1 MGRVKVS
8 YTHRLGE
15 ITGRSRETVEIETP
29 LSVRGL
35 VDYLIDRYGSA
46 FSKEMNLTATELGE
60 RSNFYLVFVN
70 GMKVQELQKDS
81 LLIQHE
87 SEVSFLALVS
97 GG

>member
-8 YTHRLGE
+8 YTHRLRE
-15 ITGRSRETVEIETP
+15 ITGRSWETVEIATP

-35 VDYLIDRYGSA
+35 IDHLIDRYGSA

-60 RSNFYLVFVN
+60 RSNFYLIFVN

-81 LLIQHE
+81 LLIQDGN
-87 SEVSFLALVS
+87 EVSFLVLVS